1 MTPVA
6 SYVSENAAARGR
18 LAAIVSRLTDE
29 DLAKPVGDDWTVSS
43 ALVHLAFWDWCRLA
57 LLQRWELL
65 GVGDMPYNSDII
77 NSCVALAVSI
87 PPRAAAEM
95 AVKAAQALD
104 QEIEK
109 LPAELAT
116 AIMDSGN
123 NRVLERHLHRNLH
136 LDDIGKGLAN
146 R

>member
-1 MTPVA
+1 M
-6 SYVSENAAARGR
+6 
-18 LAAIVSRLTDE
+18 
-29 DLAKPVGDDWTVSS
+29 
-43 ALVHLAFWDWCRLA
+43 
-57 LLQRWELL
+57 Q
-65 GVGDMPYNSDII
+65 
-77 NSCVALAVSI
+77 ALAVAI

-136 LDDIGKGLAN
+136 LDDIEKGLGH